1 MKALLPLFASTL
13 LALLLGTETVV
24 AQQNLPEERELT
36 INVNGSNA
44 LRKPYTN
51 YPAANS
57 LSVKPDGAKKEATY
71 VITPDAGYHL
81 CREIKRDLK
90 FEGAVAMFR
99 SSVNTFTGLHGI
111 GTDVNYKF
119 VLVPDPVFKKTSS
132 VSGTITVL
140 EVKDPVASKCPYL
153 KDSFPVIEGYG
164 PSIGWVE
171 ASGSVEGNSEIHTST
186 YLTVSASQ
194 SSFPNGVYCTHK
206 YIIDT
211 ADGENGSMLV
221 RWTMKD
227 MSVMID
233 AVTEKDPHS
242 PVGVIGGHIG
252 ASLFVKFVAQR
263 DNSCTEV
270 PPPDFQKRYRAA
282 KGVKSADGSIRF
294 VMPPQ

>member
-1 MKALLPLFASTL
+1 MKSLSPWFTL
-13 LALLLGTETVV
+13 ALALLFGTEMV
-24 AQQNLPEERELT
+24 AAQESRHEEKEIT
-36 INVNGSNA
+36 INVNGPNA

-51 YPAANS
+51 YPATNS
-57 LSVKPDGAKKEATY
+57 LSVQPSGARKEGIY
-71 VITPDAGYHL
+71 VIAPDPGYHL

-99 SSVNTFTGLHGI
+99 GSTNLHTGWHGV
-111 GTDVNYKF
+111 GADVNYKF
-119 VLVPDPVFKKTSS
+119 VLLPDPVFKKTSS
-132 VSGTITVL
+132 VNGTITVL
-140 EVKDPVASKCPYL
+140 EVTDPVASKCQYL
-153 KDSFPVIEGYG
+153 SETFPPIEGYG

-171 ASGSVEGNSEIHTST
+171 ASGYVEGNNGYHSSN

-211 ADGENGSMLV
+211 ADGENGSVLV

-233 AVTEKDPHS
+233 ATAEKDPHS

-252 ASLFVKFVAQR
+252 ASLFVKFVPQR
-263 DNSCTEV
+263 DSSCTEV
-270 PPPDFQKRYRAA
+270 PPPDFQQRYRQA
-282 KGVKSADGSIRF
+282 KGLKSGDGSIRF
-294 VMPPQ
+294 VMPQ